1 MISDVRSPYFDTSN
15 PYLKYQIIVSED
27 AVLEESNK
35 SILNITVE
43 AWRTNE
49 YSTDRAGTCWVRLDG
64 DDRLGAQ
71 GWESGE
77 KVISY
82 MSDTEVYHVG
92 LDSEVD
98 PDDPTQPYVVHDADG
113 SKTVYIDAAITW
125 WSDGQPYYDSYYQG
139 FYVTLTKINRGP
151 AFEVTLSTLDV
162 KYNSASFRITSA
174 IEGKN
179 WYYRILNP
187 GSAEWSEWTNI
198 SSAVAMSV
206 DFNITGLQPNSTY
219 KVQAR
224 VMRNAIFHAH
234 MTADSS
240 EYTLRTPTVPIS
252 NAVVRRIT
260 LYDANT
266 TDFSTNGLGS
276 LLDAFSCVITEELNG
291 AFELT
296 MEYPVTG
303 RLFDQLEFRRIIM
316 ANPNQYTGPQPFRIY
331 SISKP
336 LNGRVTVNAA
346 HISYDL
352 SGYTLSPFASY
363 TVEGAISSIGS
374 HIDENCPFLFWTDMT
389 GTGDV
394 VVNTPASVKSV
405 MGGSDNSIIGIFGG
419 EYEYDMFNVK
429 LYSRRGA
436 DRGVTIRYGKNL
448 TSFKQDSNNSNVY
461 TGIRPYWYKEYNSD
475 DPDGTG
481 FVELPEK
488 ILTVGSYDY
497 VKIMLVDFTG
507 QFVAEDE
514 DGKEVEVK
522 PTVEQ
527 LRDAAQEFLDN
538 NDIGVPSVSINVSF
552 VQLSD
557 SLEYS
562 NLALLEQV
570 QLGDDVN
577 IQFPKLNV
585 STTSRCIK
593 TVFNVL
599 SQRYN
604 SINLGSSQ
612 ANLATTVASN
622 TKAASES
629 VTKNDLQKAINQS
642 SDEVI
647 RDISYVG
654 IDTTVSPNRLISM
667 DKSKKSDAK
676 DVIKVDIQGVT
687 HSSDGVNGP
696 YTHIISQDG
705 SVHTEAIR
713 YGQINGNIIEPTT
726 VNKGTLHEEVN
737 RNISDVADNKDMAVR
752 SEIKYVNEQEAKET
766 EAAYV
771 DGVYIGKAQLV
782 KVSGGVDIVVFD

>member
-1 MISDVRSPYFDTSN
+1 MISDVRSPYFETSN

-92 LDSEVD
+92 LDPEVD
-98 PDDPTQPYVVHDADG
+98 PDDPTQPYVIHDADG

-125 WSDGQPYYDSYYQG
+125 WSDGEPYYDSDYQG

-187 GSAEWSEWTNI
+187 GSADWSEWTNI
-198 SSAVAMSV
+198 SSEVAMSV

-352 SGYTLSPFASY
+352 SGYTISPFASY
-363 TVEGAISSIGS
+363 TIEGAISSIGS

-394 VVNTPASVKSV
+394 VVHIPSSVRSV
-405 MGGSDNSIIGIFGG
+405 MGGSDASIIGIFGG

-436 DRGVTIRYGKNL
+436 NRGVTIRYGKNL
-448 TSFKQDSNNSNVY
+448 TNFKQDANNSNVY
-461 TGIRPYWYKEYNSD
+461 TGICPYWYKEYNSE

-481 FVELPEK
+481 LVQLPEK
-488 ILTVGSYDY
+488 IISAGSYDY
-497 VKIMLVDFTG
+497 FKILPVDFTG
-507 QFVAEDE
+507 QFKTIDD
-514 DGKEVEVK
+514 DGKEVEIK
-522 PTVEQ
+522 PTEAQ
-527 LRDAAQEFLDN
+527 LREAAQIYLEN
-538 NDIGVPSVSINVSF
+538 NNIGAPEVSISVSF

-557 SLEYS
+557 SLEYKD
-562 NLALLEQV
+562 LALLEQV

-577 IQFPKLNV
+577 VQFPNMNV
-585 STTSRCIK
+585 LATSRCIK

-604 SINLGSSQ
+604 SIDLGSSR
-612 ANLATTVASN
+612 ATLASTVASN
-622 TKAASES
+622 TKAANNS
-629 VTKNDLQKAINQS
+629 VTKSDLQKAINQS
-642 SDEVI
+642 TDDVV

-654 IDTTVSPNRLISM
+654 IDTTVNPNRLISM
-667 DKSKKSDAK
+667 DKSKKADAK
-676 DVIKVDIQGVT
+676 DVIKMDIQGIV

-696 YTHIISQDG
+696 YTHIVSQDG
-705 SVHTEAIR
+705 SIHTEAIR
-713 YGQINGNIIEPTT
+713 YGQINGNIIEQAT
-726 VNKGTLHEEVN
+726 VNKGTLHTEVN
-737 RNISDVADNKDMAVR
+737 RNISDVADDKAMSVR
-752 SEIKYVNEQEAKET
+752 NETKYMNGQNARESEET
-766 EAAYV
+766 YV
-771 DGVYIGKAQLV
+771 DSLYVGKTQFV
-782 KVSGGVDIVVFD
+782 KVSDGVDLMFFE

>member
-1 MISDVRSPYFDTSN
+1 MISDVRSPYFETSN

-92 LDSEVD
+92 LDPEVD
-98 PDDPTQPYVVHDADG
+98 PDDPTQPYVIHDADG
-113 SKTVYIDAAITW
+113 SKTVYIEAAITW
-125 WSDGQPYYDSYYQG
+125 WSDGQPYYDSEYQG
-139 FYVTLTKINRGP
+139 FYVDLTKINRGP

-187 GSAEWSEWTNI
+187 GSTDWSEWINI
-198 SSAVAMSV
+198 SSDVAMSV
-206 DFNITGLQPNSTY
+206 DFSINGLQPNSAY
-219 KVQAR
+219 QIQAR
-224 VMRNAIFHAH
+224 VMRNEIFHAH

-240 EYTLRTPTVPIS
+240 VYTLRTPSVPIS
-252 NAVVRRIT
+252 DAVVRRVT
-260 LYDANT
+260 LYDADT

-276 LLDAFSCVITEELNG
+276 LLDAFSCIITEELNG

-296 MEYPVTG
+296 MEYPVSG
-303 RLFDQLEFRRIIM
+303 RLFDQLEFRKLIL

-352 SGYTLSPFASY
+352 SGYTVSPFASY
-363 TVEGAISSIGS
+363 TIEGAISSLS
-374 HIDENCPFLFWTDMT
+374 NHIDENCPFLFWTDMS

-394 VVNTPASVKSV
+394 VVRIPSSVRSV
-405 MGGSDNSIIGIFGG
+405 MGGSDASIIGIFGG

-429 LYSRRGA
+429 LYSHRGA
-436 DRGVTIRYGKNL
+436 NRGVTIRYGKNL
-448 TSFKQDSNNSNVY
+448 TNFKQDANNSNVY
-461 TGIRPYWYKEYNSD
+461 TGICPYWYKEYNSE

-481 FVELPEK
+481 LVQLPEK
-488 ILTVGSYDY
+488 IISAGSYDY
-497 VKIMLVDFTG
+497 FKILPVDFTG
-507 QFVAEDE
+507 QFTAVDD

-522 PTVEQ
+522 PTEAQ
-527 LRDAAQEFLDN
+527 LREAAQTYLEN
-538 NDIGVPSVSINVSF
+538 NNIGIPEVSINVSF

-557 SLEYS
+557 SLEYKD
-562 NLALLEQV
+562 LALLEQV
-570 QLGDDVN
+570 QLGDEVN
-577 IQFPKLNV
+577 VQFPNMNV
-585 STTSRCIK
+585 WATSRCIK

-604 SINLGSSQ
+604 SIDLGSSQ
-612 ANLATTVASN
+612 ATLASTVASN
-622 TKAASES
+622 TKAAGNS
-629 VTKNDLQKAINQS
+629 VTKSDLQKAINQS
-642 SDEVI
+642 TDEVV

-654 IDTTVSPNRLISM
+654 IDTTVNPNRLLSM
-667 DKSKKSDAK
+667 DKSKKADAK
-676 DVIKVDIQGVT
+676 DVIKMDIQGIV

-696 YTHIISQDG
+696 YTHIVSQDG
-705 SVHTEAIR
+705 SIHTEAIR
-713 YGQINGNIIEPTT
+713 YGQINGNIIEQAT

-737 RNISDVADNKDMAVR
+737 RNISDVADDKAMSVR
-752 SEIKYVNEQEAKET
+752 NETKYMNGQNARESEET
-766 EAAYV
+766 YV
-771 DGVYIGKAQLV
+771 DSLYVGKTQFV
-782 KVSGGVDIVVFD
+782 KVSDGVDLMFFE